1 MPLIQSTYSSL
12 CTKFQARKIQDLERR
27 FTTAGHFSL
36 LAVRARKS
44 FEKRSWINI
53 LDTGIAFF
61 VEYILL
67 ANDTL
72 GGVGGLSSYRE
83 LIVWTKAVPGLSLK
97 QPLDG

>member
-1 MPLIQSTYSSL
+1 M
-12 CTKFQARKIQDLERR
+12 
-27 FTTAGHFSL
+27 
-36 LAVRARKS
+36 
-44 FEKRSWINI
+44 
-53 LDTGIAFF
+53 
-61 VEYILL
+61 EYILL